1 MARQVDKESGTM
13 ARYEAKLV
21 KCPFYKRNDNNRI
34 VCEGLGKDN
43 KLHLVFGNSID
54 KARYMQEHCYSLRG
68 CQHCLIHNVMY
79 TKWRMDD
86 DE

>member
-1 MARQVDKESGTM
+1 MAQQEDREGTM

-34 VCEGLGKDN
+34 ICEGLEDNN
-43 KLHLVFGNSID
+43 KLHLVFANSIE
-54 KARYMQEHCYSLRG
+54 KSKYMQEHCYSLRA
-68 CQHCLIHNVMY
+68 CQHCLIHNVMHA
-79 TKWRMDD
+79 KWEMDD